1 MKEPSYSRLCK
12 EHREVIYRMNEA
24 GNSQSVIADAIGF
37 RAPLKKADFGPI
49 VDGLHFFRVLV
60 A

>member
-1 MKEPSYSRLCK
+1 MKK
-12 EHREVIYRMNEA
+12 TW
-24 GNSQSVIADAIGF
+24 
-37 RAPLKKADFGPI
+37 RAPLKKADLGPI